1 MSLTNPSTSASETV
15 SPSSSISDRGEGRR
29 GGSAS
34 PKPLRRRTLY
44 AASAAAF
51 RWVHL
56 YVSMLG
62 FSMLMFFAFTG
73 MTLNH
78 PTWFGAGEQQV
89 EDRQGALPAE
99 LAAALKPKELSSA
112 AAAVSSESSE
122 ERSTADGVDKLALAE
137 FVRAEHR
144 LSGAV
149 KEFEVDEFECM
160 LVFKGPG
167 YSADVFVDREQ
178 GTYTVTETTT
188 GLMAILN
195 DLHKGRDSGPEWALL
210 IDVSAVATML
220 LSLSGFGLLL
230 YLKRRRL
237 TGVVTAVVGTVLLF
251 VVWAVWVP

>member
-1 MSLTNPSTSASETV
+1 MSVSPNPSTSASEV
-15 SPSSSISDRGEGRR
+15 SSAPSPAADRGDDRR
-29 GGSAS
+29 GGAANK
-34 PKPLRRRTLY
+34 KPRRRRTLY

-62 FSMLMFFAFTG
+62 FAMLMFFAFTG

-78 PTWFGAGEQQV
+78 PTWFGAGEQHV
-89 EDRQGALPAE
+89 EDRQGSLPAE
-99 LAAALKPKELSSA
+99 LAAALKPSETDSGGDGGGA
-112 AAAVSSESSE
+112 GESSE
-122 ERSTADGVDKLALAE
+122 GVDKLALAE

-210 IDVSAVATML
+210 IDVSAIATML

-237 TGVVTAVVGTVLLF
+237 TGVATAVVGTVLLV